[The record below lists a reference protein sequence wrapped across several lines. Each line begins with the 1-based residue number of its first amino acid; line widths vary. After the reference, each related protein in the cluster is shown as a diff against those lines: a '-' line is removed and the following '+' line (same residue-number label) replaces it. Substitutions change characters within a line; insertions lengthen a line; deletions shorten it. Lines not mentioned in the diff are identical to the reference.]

1 LASTKQIKEL
11 KDILEIRKI
20 QIQSNI
26 DDSNENIAQLKDMD
40 CKDDF
45 DFAESCSDSF
55 TSEVIAKQQC
65 KEFKE
70 IVSAL
75 KAIDEGSYGICEMCD
90 ELIAIGRLKAK
101 PFAKYCTVC
110 REIHEEE
117 MKIKEA

>member
-1 LASTKQIKEL
+1 MASNKQIEQL
-11 KDILEIRKI
+11 KTILEDRLI

-26 DDSNENIAQLKDMD
+26 DDSNENIAQLLDMD
-40 CKDDF
+40 CKDDY

-55 TSEVIAKQQC
+55 TSEIIARQQC

-70 IVSAL
+70 IKCAL
-75 KAIDEGSYGICEMCD
+75 IAIEEGTYGICDMCD

-117 MKIKEA
+117 TKIKEA